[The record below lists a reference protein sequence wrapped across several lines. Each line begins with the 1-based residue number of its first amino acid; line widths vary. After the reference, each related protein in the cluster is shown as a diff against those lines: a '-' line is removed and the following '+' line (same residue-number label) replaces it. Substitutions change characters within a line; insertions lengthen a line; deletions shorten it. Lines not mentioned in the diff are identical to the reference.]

1 MISKTPL
8 LALLLTAPLALLA
21 RADNAPVAAPTSIEA
36 PATTTRTTSSKPAV
50 LPSGPTADQATA
62 AKLVYGLLSDSRY
75 AYRPQPLDDALSADI
90 YKRYLEALDG
100 GKQFFTAADI
110 AGFDRYKTRLD
121 DAIKSGELEP
131 GYAIFALYR
140 QRVNERIRHARGL
153 LKQDIFDFSGDEQ
166 FHYDRKKAPWAQDT
180 AELDELWKQSVR
192 NDWLRLKLAGKESKD
207 IAKTLDK
214 RYANL
219 ADNVAQLEGQDVFQT
234 FLNSYTNAID
244 PHTSYFTPRSAEN
257 FNLSMSLSLEGIG
270 AVLQKQDDIVA
281 IREIV
286 PGGPADKSGV
296 LAPGDRVVAVGQ
308 GTSGT
313 MEDVIGWRIDNVVEK
328 IRGPKDS
335 KVRLDVVPA
344 SAGLDSEPVRVVIT
358 RDKVRLEDQAAKSKV
373 LEIPGIGDA
382 PAKHVGVIELPG
394 FYQDFEG
401 RRLNNGDY
409 ASATRD
415 VAKLLVDMKK
425 QGVDGVVLDLRNN
438 GGGSLNEAIELT
450 GLFIDQGPVVQ
461 VRESGGRVTVNGDD
475 EPGVAWDGPLAV
487 LVNRGSASASE
498 IFAGAIQD
506 YGRGLVIGENTF
518 GKGTVQNLVDLDR
531 WPGGEEE
538 RFGQV
543 KLTVAQFFLPGGSS
557 TQNKGVVPD
566 IQFPAS
572 VDATEYGESTYD
584 NALPWTR
591 IAAVPHKV
599 YGDFSHILGTL
610 DKLHT
615 ERVANN
621 LEFQWWR
628 EDVARFREESAKT
641 TISLNEAERRRER
654 DASEARRKKRQE
666 TREELGLALDP
677 LALIS
682 ADDGLTANERDIVQ
696 DAAREKAAEDRPDP
710 LLQESAAILA
720 DAIHLLANDRKLSA
734 LVLPISTRAGHWAD

>member
-21 RADNAPVAAPTSIEA
+21 RADNAPVTAPTSIEA

-140 QRVNERIRHARGL
+140 ERVNERIRHARGL

-572 VDATEYGESTYD
+572 VDASEYGESTYD

-615 ERVANN
+615 ARVANN